1 MRHPSGMTLSDF
13 RTRQVL
19 ADLGRVNLSR
29 PIADP
34 WAVANAV
41 TATPELRRAA
51 IAVILRDAVAND
63 TPALAL
69 EGLWERHRTITT
81 AAAAPVRAAL
91 MVAFD
96 HLRRRGNVGEVCTPT
111 AEELA
116 TCPAARIEAALI
128 TIARQMSAVD
138 LDHVARA
145 DYGCDADRHRSALH
159 DLLADPRVSYPPDD
173 RWYPA
178 EVVGLVSH
186 VPGDPGHIPC
196 LAIVLLD
203 ALRTGDLHGN
213 ASFRLEQQFGDI
225 DRLPRIARH
234 TFLAAFRHLYEVHPT
249 WDPALAGG
257 AVLPW
262 VDLS

>member
-1 MRHPSGMTLSDF
+1 MRPPAGMTLLDF

-19 ADLGRVNLSR
+19 ADLGRVNLPR
-29 PIADP
+29 PIVDP
-34 WAVANAV
+34 WTVANAV
-41 TATPELRRAA
+41 KATPELRCAS
-51 IAVILRDAVAND
+51 IAVILQGAVTDD
-63 TPALAL
+63 TPVLAL
-69 EGLWERHRTITT
+69 EGLWTRHRTIIT

-91 MVAFD
+91 TVAFD
-96 HLRRRGNVGEVCTPT
+96 HLRRRGKVGEICTPM

-116 TCPAARIEAALI
+116 TCPADRIEAALI
-128 TIARQMSAVD
+128 AIARQMTAVD

-145 DYGCDADRHRSALH
+145 DYGCDTDRHRAALYA
-159 DLLADPRVSYPPDD
+159 LLADQRVSYPPDD

-178 EVVGLVSH
+178 EVVELVSH
-186 VPGDPGHIPC
+186 VPGDPGHISC

-213 ASFRLEQQFGDI
+213 ASFRLEQQFNAI
-225 DRLPRIARH
+225 ARLPRIARD
-234 TFLAAFRHLYEVHPT
+234 TFLAVFRHLYEVHPA

-262 VDLS
+262 VDLP